1 MNNKRVKIKIS
12 GTVQGVGFRPTVY
25 RYACEEGLLGQV
37 ANTSQGVFIEVQGDE
52 EAIKRFTL
60 RLKNYPPPQAQID
73 EFDYQDIPLV
83 LGEEKFRII
92 ESLSLGEKNVAIS
105 PDLATC
111 QDCRSEIFDPK
122 NRRYGHA
129 FTNCTNCGP
138 RFTIIHDR
146 PYDRILTSMAPFEMC
161 ELCKTEYHDPMNRR
175 FHAQPNACP
184 ECGPKLH
191 LIDIDQNEGEDA
203 LVITQDLLKKGKIA
217 AIKGLGGFN
226 IACDPLNAET
236 MKRLREV
243 KRRPHRSFALMMRD
257 LETVT
262 SYCEVSEKEKKALL
276 SPEAPIVL
284 LKKKNQKFDH
294 TSPDNN
300 YLGVMLPYTP
310 LHHLLMAPFEALV
323 MTSANLSEEPMAIT
337 DQEVQF
343 LIDRG
348 VVDFALSH
356 NREIVHRADDSIVQ
370 FVLGKM
376 QTIRRSRGLVPRV
389 QKVTDKK
396 SVSSLSLGANM
407 KNTFALRKNDQ
418 VFLSQ
423 HIGELIDLRN
433 FDYQQ
438 TMIKDFEE
446 LLDIKISDE
455 KAIHCDAH
463 PGYENFKVEGTKIQ
477 HHYAHLLS
485 VVGEYDLFEEDVL
498 GVIADGTG
506 FGDDGHIWGF
516 EFLDSPKGHE
526 GFKRLSHLEYFP
538 LPGGESALHE
548 IDRIGISLM
557 IHAGLDPEAFYPDAQ
572 GKAVKSLLEKKINSP
587 LCSSLGRLFDG
598 VASLMNIARYA
609 EYEARA
615 AILLQKTA
623 ENFKG
628 RPQGFYPFVLNDQK
642 LIALSPLIK
651 EILVDRQKGISQ
663 EEMALKFHFWVC
675 EAILKTA
682 RTVGN
687 SKTLVFSGGCFQNA
701 LLVKLL
707 VQGLAQGES
716 PFYFNEKIPCNDAGI
731 SFGQSLV

>member
-25 RYACEEGLLGQV
+25 RYACDEGLLGQV

-52 EAIKRFTL
+52 MALKRFIE
-60 RLKNYPPPQAQID
+60 RLKNYPPSQALID

-111 QDCRSEIFDPK
+111 QDCRSEIFDSK
-122 NRRYGHA
+122 NRRFGYA

-138 RFTIIHDR
+138 RFTIIQDR
-146 PYDRILTSMAPFEMC
+146 PYDRVLTSMAPFEMC
-161 ELCKTEYHDPMNRR
+161 ALCKSEYNDPLNRR

-184 ECGPKLH
+184 VCGPKLH
-191 LIDIDQNEGEDA
+191 LIDIDQNEGDDP
-203 LVITQDLLKKGKIA
+203 LLMTQNLLKNGKIA

-226 IACDPLNAET
+226 IACDPFNAET
-236 MKRLREV
+236 IQRLREV
-243 KRRPHRSFALMMRD
+243 KRRPHRAFALMMRD
-257 LETVT
+257 VETVAL
-262 SYCEVSEKEKKALL
+262 YCELSEKEKKALL
-276 SPEAPIVL
+276 SSEAPIVL
-284 LKKKNQKFDH
+284 LKKKTNKFDSL
-294 TSPDNN
+294 SPDNN

-310 LHHLLMAPFEALV
+310 LHHLLMTPFEALV

-337 DQEVQF
+337 DQEIQF

-376 QTIRRSRGLVPRV
+376 QTIRRSRGLVPRA
-389 QKVTDKK
+389 QKIQDSKK
-396 SVSSLSLGANM
+396 MNVLSLGANM

-418 VFLSQ
+418 IFLSQ

-433 FDYQQ
+433 FEYQQ
-438 TMIKDFEE
+438 VMIKDFEE
-446 LLDIKISDE
+446 LLDIKIPDPES
-455 KAIHCDAH
+455 IHCDAH
-463 PGYENFKVEGTKIQ
+463 PGYENFKVDGIKIQ

-485 VVGEYDLFEEDVL
+485 VVGEYHLQNEDVL

-506 FGDDGHIWGF
+506 FGEDGHIWGF
-516 EFLDSPKGHE
+516 EFLDSSQGHT
-526 GFKRLSHLEYFP
+526 GFKRLAHLEYFP

-548 IDRIGISLM
+548 IDRTGISLM
-557 IHAGLDPEAFYPDAQ
+557 LHAGLEPKSLYGEQ
-572 GKAVKSLLEKKINSP
+572 TTAVKALLEKKINSP

-598 VASLMNIARYA
+598 VASLMDISHYA

-615 AILLQKTA
+615 AILLQKAA
-623 ENFKG
+623 EDFKG
-628 RPQGFYPFVLNDQK
+628 RPQGFYSFVLNDQK
-642 LIALSPLIK
+642 CIALSPLIK
-651 EILVDRQKGISQ
+651 EIVADRQKGVSA

-675 EAILKTA
+675 EAILKTVRVVA
-682 RTVGN
+682 P
-687 SKTLVFSGGCFQNA
+687 SKTLVFSGGCFQNT
-701 LLVKLL
+701 LLTKLL
-707 VQGLAQGES
+707 VQGLLKGEI